1 MEISEFSAVNR
12 NRSDIDF
19 PTCSDWSLSDWMNA
33 LHGETG
39 EAANI
44 LKKARRGD
52 FGSRGTNSS
61 EFKNKFGKELADA
74 LCYLDLV
81 AYSVGLDLETILIDK
96 FNEVSRRIN
105 SSLFINPVTGQSE
118 FSPDS
123 SLNRIVGLG
132 VVAKPGFNLQAQHL
146 QEGMIV
152 RYDSGPTALAKLH
165 SPHEGGWQA
174 YQCMD
179 GMIYIS
185 ASAAGRVLI
194 APTEWDIR
202 KWYEVQM
209 ERAARNRRTQQDRA

>member
-1 MEISEFSAVNR
+1 MHISTFSKINR
-12 NRSDIDF
+12 ERSDIDF
-19 PTCSDWSLSDWMNA
+19 PSCSDWTTSDWMNA

-52 FGSRGTNSS
+52 FGPRQTTSS
-61 EFKNKFGKELADA
+61 EFTDKFGKELADA
-74 LCYLDLV
+74 LCYLDL
-81 AYSVGLDLETILIDK
+81 AAASVGLSLEDVLIGKWND
-96 FNEVSRRIN
+96 VSRRIN

-123 SLNRIVGLG
+123 SINRIVVLG

-165 SPHEGGWQA
+165 SPHAGGWQT
-174 YQCMD
+174 YQCID

-185 ASAAGRVLI
+185 SSAAGRLLI

-209 ERAARNRRTQQDRA
+209 ERASRNRRTRQDRA